1 MSYETERQA
10 IEGRFKTE
18 WAASAYAALKVGYD
32 GHKFDFIQNTSQVR
46 LTILDGNAEQI
57 SFGNPGTNLVR
68 HIGVIM
74 AQIAVPAGAGT
85 VAIRP
90 IADAVM
96 TIFRNQT
103 FSGVRCRIPYV
114 MNREEEPPFLIWT
127 IACPFERDE
136 HNG

>member
-1 MSYETERQA
+1 MTYETERAA
-10 IEGRFKTE
+10 IEGRFKTA
-18 WAASAYAALKVGYD
+18 WDAAYAAMKVGYD
-32 GHKFDFIQNTSQVR
+32 GQKFEFIRDTNSVR

-68 HIGVIM
+68 HVGVIM
-74 AQIAVPAGAGT
+74 IQIAVPGGAGT

-90 IADAVM
+90 IADAAM

-103 FSGVRCRIPYV
+103 FGGVRCRIPYV
-114 MNREEEPPFLIWT
+114 LSRDEEPPFLIWT